1 MALKQWDSG
10 IHDQQVAKALEAV
23 SFGGTFNS
31 APNVFVTSYSTG
43 APAKGTGID
52 NVTTTG
58 FDIYSENTGDTGWI
72 AREPGFDEGS
82 SSSSSSSVSS
92 SSSSSSVSSSSSSLS
107 SSSSSSSLSSS
118 SSSSSL
124 SSSSLSSSSLSSSSS
139 SSSTSSSSS
148 SSSLSSSSSS
158 SSTSSSSSSCAPGTV
173 VYGHHTAVSEDYD
186 ENFNLNWTTNDG
198 WAVSG
203 SGDTETIYTSAGCT
217 GTEQTISD
225 RWCLGAMT
233 AVIKI
238 DKYLTGSGPTPIIHY
253 KTSATG
259 AGLPGATWT
268 LYDGVSFDSLGWI
281 QLRLTHIGF

>member
-10 IHDQQVAKALEAV
+10 IHDQQVEKAVEAV
-23 SFGGTFNS
+23 SFNGTFNS
-31 APNVFVTSYSTG
+31 APDVFVTCYSTG
-43 APAKGTGID
+43 APAKGTGTG

-58 FDIYSENTGDTGWI
+58 FDIYSEETGDTGWV
-72 AREPGFDEGS
+72 ARETGFDNA
-82 SSSSSSSVSS
+82 

-124 SSSSLSSSSLSSSSS
+124 SSSSSSSSLSSSSLSSSSS
-139 SSSTSSSSS
+139 SSSLSSSSSSS

-158 SSTSSSSSSCAPGTV
+158 SSTSSSSSSCEPGTV

-186 ENFNLNWTTNDG
+186 EDFNLNWTTGNG

-225 RWCLGAMT
+225 PWCLGAIT

-238 DKYLTGSGPTPIIHY
+238 DKYLSGSGPTPIIHY
-253 KTSATG
+253 KTAALRT
-259 AGLPGATWT
+259 GLPGATWT
-268 LYDGVSFDSLGWI
+268 LYDGVSFVSLGWI
-281 QLRLTHIGF
+281 QLRLTHSYI

>member
-23 SFGGTFNS
+23 SFNGTFNS
-31 APNVFVTSYSTG
+31 APDVFVTSYD
-43 APAKGTGID
+43 AANPAKGTGTA

-58 FDIYSENTGDTGWI
+58 FDIYSENTGDTGWV
-72 AREPGFDEGS
+72 ARETGFDEAS

-92 SSSSSSVSSSSSSLS
+92 SSSSSSSSLS

-118 SSSSSL
+118 S

-186 ENFNLNWTTNDG
+186 EDFNLNWTTNDG

-203 SGDTETIYTSAGCT
+203 SGDTETIYTSAGCP
-217 GTEQTISD
+217 GSDQTISD
-225 RWCLGAMT
+225 RWCLGAIT

-268 LYDGVSFDSLGWI
+268 LYDGVSFVSLGWI

>member
-23 SFGGTFNS
+23 SFNGTFNS
-31 APNVFVTSYSTG
+31 APDVFVTSYD
-43 APAKGTGID
+43 AANPAKGTGTA

-58 FDIYSENTGDTGWI
+58 FDIYSENTGDTGWV
-72 AREPGFDEGS
+72 ARETGFDEAS

-92 SSSSSSVSSSSSSLS
+92 SSSSSSSSLS
-107 SSSSSSSLSSS
+107 SSS
-118 SSSSSL
+118 

-186 ENFNLNWTTNDG
+186 EDFNLNWTTNDG

-217 GTEQTISD
+217 GTEQTISE
-225 RWCLGAMT
+225 RWCLGVMT

-268 LYDGVSFDSLGWI
+268 LYDGVSFVSLGWI